1 MRFLTAIV
9 DHNFFLTIS
18 VALGEEAMGEARE
31 LGELG
36 TLGKLG
42 ELEPRLGLSTPVE
55 TSPER
60 NAEAVNLP
68 ELLMTEN
75 LMTANPSMADWNMA
89 MKCL

>member
-1 MRFLTAIV
+1 MRSLTAIV
-9 DHNFFLTIS
+9 HHNFFLTIS

-42 ELEPRLGLSTPVE
+42 ELEPRLRVSTPVE
-55 TSPER
+55 PTPDSNP
-60 NAEAVNLP
+60 EAVNLP
-68 ELLMTEN
+68 ELLTTEN
-75 LMTANPSMADWNMA
+75 PMTANPSMADWNMA